1 MNLTPWTNTG
11 KSLRAKQ
18 TESAQ
23 KRAEGEF
30 KDNVV
35 KTVVANATVDIPNVM
50 IDQEIDRM
58 VAEQRNQMRYQ
69 GIGPK
74 TVSRILGTN
83 IGYL

>member
-1 MNLTPWTNTG
+1 VPNRRNPP
-11 KSLRAKQ
+11 K
-18 TESAQ
+18 

-69 GIGPK
+69 GIE
-74 TVSRILGTN
+74 LEQ
-83 IGYL
+83 YLEYLDKHWMP